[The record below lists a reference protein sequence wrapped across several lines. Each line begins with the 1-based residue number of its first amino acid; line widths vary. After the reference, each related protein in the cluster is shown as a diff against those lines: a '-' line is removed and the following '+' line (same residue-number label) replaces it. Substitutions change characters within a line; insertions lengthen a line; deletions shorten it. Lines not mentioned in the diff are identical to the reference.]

1 MSAPQFHDDVD
12 TIVEAIVQSAGP
24 RIVLGLPLGLGKA
37 NSIANALFRRV
48 ANDSHLHLKIFTAL
62 TLEAP
67 EVRGELPRR
76 LLAPILERT
85 VGRYP
90 KLEYV
95 KALRARSLPP
105 NIEVNEFFLLAG
117 RWLSVPSVQQS
128 YISAN
133 YTHAVRLL
141 IEQGVNVVA
150 QLIAK
155 KAGEPK
161 DRFSLSCN
169 TDITLE
175 ALDARRRGATSFAL
189 IGEVN
194 SELPFMPGEAE
205 CETSEFAHI
214 LDSPAYDFALFGP
227 PKEPIG
233 IREHAIGLHVARL
246 ISDGGTLQIGI
257 GQEADA
263 AVHGLIARHAHNKAF
278 QETVSRLTS
287 GAAPLPIEER
297 GTFQQ
302 GLYGVSEMF
311 VDGFLELMKA
321 GILKRE
327 VDGVLLHAAFFLGP
341 HAFYKALREMP
352 EGDLRR
358 LQMTAVA
365 FTNELYGNEAEKRR
379 ARVKAR
385 FVNTAMIAT
394 LLGGVVSDGLED
406 GRVVS
411 GVGGQ
416 YNFVAQAFALP
427 DARSILLL
435 KSTRSAGRTETSN
448 VRWRYGHITIP
459 RHLRDIVVTEYGIAD
474 LRGKADAE
482 VIAAMIAIADSH
494 FQDELL
500 RVAKESGKLPRA
512 FELAPEHRRN
522 TLDRLSN
529 ALTPL
534 ADAGLL
540 SPFPFG
546 TDLDETEQLLA
557 VALEPLAH
565 AGLAE
570 LLARLS
576 AGSPR
581 AVAGNERQAL
591 ARMGLDQPKGLKER
605 LYRRMVLGAIRQ
617 QSRSSTRDR

>member
-1 MSAPQFHDDVD
+1 MPAPQFHTHID

-37 NSIANALFRRV
+37 NSIANALFKRV
-48 ANDSHLHLKIFTAL
+48 ASDSHLHLKIFTAL

-67 EVRGELPRR
+67 QVRGELPKR
-76 LLAPILERT
+76 LLGPIVERT

-90 KLEYV
+90 RLEYAQ
-95 KALRARSLPP
+95 ALRAGALPP

-141 IEQGVNVVA
+141 IGQGVNVVA

-155 KAGEPK
+155 KAGESK

-175 ALDARRRGATSFAL
+175 ALDARRRGEATFAL

-205 CETSEFAHI
+205 CEPSEFAHI
-214 LDSPAYDFALFGP
+214 LDSPAYDFPLFGP

-263 AVHGLIARHAHNKAF
+263 AVHGLITRHAHNEAF
-278 QETVSRLTS
+278 REAVSRLTS
-287 GAAPLPIEER
+287 GAAPLQIEER
-297 GTFQQ
+297 EIFRE

-327 VDGVLLHAAFFLGP
+327 VGGVLLHAAFFLGP
-341 HAFYKALREMP
+341 LAFYKTLRETP
-352 EGDLRR
+352 ESDLRR
-358 LQMTAVA
+358 IQMTGVA
-365 FTNELYGNEAEKRR
+365 FTNQLYGNEAEKRR

-394 LLGGVVSDGLED
+394 LLGGLASDALED

-416 YNFVAQAFALP
+416 YNFVSQAFALP

-435 KSTRSAGRTETSN
+435 KSTRAAGRAETSN
-448 VRWRYGHITIP
+448 IRWRYGHITIP

-474 LRGKADAE
+474 LRGRSDEA
-482 VIAAMIAIADSH
+482 VIAAMIGIADAR
-494 FQDELL
+494 FQDELI
-500 RVAKESGKLPRA
+500 REAKDAGKLPQS
-512 FELAPEHRRN
+512 FELSRQHRSNSIERIN
-522 TLDRLSN
+522 SALKPLS
-529 ALTPL
+529 
-534 ADAGLL
+534 DSGLL
-540 SPFPFG
+540 PSFPFG
-546 TDLDETEQLLA
+546 SDLDDTEQLLA
-557 VALEPLAH
+557 DALEPLARESP
-565 AGLAE
+565 LR
-570 LLARLS
+570 LLAIAAS
-576 AGSPR
+576 GIGR
-581 AVAGNERQAL
+581 APGEAQKLAL
-591 ARMGLDQPKGLKER
+591 ARMRLEPASTLKDR
-605 LYRRMVLGAIRQ
+605 FYRALVLGALK
-617 QSRSSTRDR
+617 